1 MNIQKIVLGI
11 CLCFVTPGYAQLGV
25 IAQSKRIQ
33 VVPQPVAQVD
43 RPGTFML
50 IPATPWQV
58 ENDEQAE
65 VVKRFGQQLQE
76 EGSGWKLEVIR
87 FESAGK
93 LPASKT
99 TMALPAAASAA
110 LVSGTRPVAIQP
122 SSQQVISLNH
132 CDSPAHSLQ
141 VISLNHCDSLADE
154 GYRLRITP
162 DSLQIQASGKA
173 GFYYALQTVR
183 QLLPPDLR
191 KDTNSQ
197 TQGWELPCVEI
208 TDHPRFGYR
217 GLMLDVSRYF
227 IPKAT
232 LLRTIDCMALLKLNK
247 LHLHLVD
254 DNGWRLEIKRYPRLT
269 QVGAWRVKR
278 DEPFPSRKNPLPGEQ
293 TTQGGFYTQQEMK
306 EIIDYAE
313 SRQIEIIPEIEMPAH
328 TNSSLAAYP
337 ELACPV
343 VKSFIG
349 VIPGLGGKNAEII
362 YCAGNDSVFSFI
374 ENVLDEVMALFPSR
388 YVHLGGDEAAKT
400 HWKNC
405 PLCQHRIQTE
415 NLANEEELQGYFMER
430 VSRYVRSKGKTVMG
444 WDELTNSKLPEG
456 AVIYGWRGD
465 GEAAL
470 KAAELGHPFIL
481 TPARTL
487 YLIRYQGPQ
496 WFEPLTY
503 FGNNTLKDVYQY
515 EPVKDKWKPGYSQLL
530 QGIQGSLWTEFCS
543 TPQDVEY
550 LIYPRLAALAEVAWS
565 EKGKKDWT
573 GFLSRLDC
581 FNRHLSHKGIDY
593 ARSMYNIDHKVLPRN
608 GELEVSLSCIRPD
621 LEIRYTT
628 NGDAPD
634 GRSALYSEPL
644 TIAGNCNL
652 KAATFNGSE
661 QKGEV
666 LTLPVHFN
674 IATAKPATGEN
685 INTRLLTNGLRG
697 SDRHTDGEWCGWYA
711 QDGSFVADLGE
722 RQKITRVSLGS
733 LNNFGMGVHPP
744 RYVKLYLSDNGQ
756 SYHQVATIQR
766 TQAQNFAEGTQA
778 VDILL
783 DVHPQ
788 KGRFLKVEFGNPGKC
803 PANHV
808 RAQQDTWVYFD
819 ELIVE

>member
-50 IPATPWQV
+50 TPATPWQV

-65 VVKRFGQQLQE
+65 VVKRFVQQLAAE
-76 EGSGWKLEVIR
+76 EAGLKWKIICTEI
-87 FESAGK
+87 AGK
-93 LPASKT
+93 LPAST
-99 TMALPAAASAA
+99 PTMALPTASSAA
-110 LVSGTRPVAIQP
+110 LVSGTRPVAIQH
-122 SSQQVISLNH
+122 SSPQVISLTHCDSPAHSPQVISLNH
-132 CDSPAHSLQ
+132 CDSPAHSPQ

-173 GFYYALQTVR
+173 GFYYALQTIR

-208 TDHPRFGYR
+208 TDQPRFGYR

-278 DEPFPSRKNPLPGEQ
+278 DEPFPARKNPLPGEQ

-400 HWKNC
+400 YWKNC

-608 GELEVSLSCIRPD
+608 GELEVS
-621 LEIRYTT
+621 
-628 NGDAPD
+628 
-634 GRSALYSEPL
+634 
-644 TIAGNCNL
+644 
-652 KAATFNGSE
+652 
-661 QKGEV
+661 
-666 LTLPVHFN
+666 
-674 IATAKPATGEN
+674 
-685 INTRLLTNGLRG
+685 
-697 SDRHTDGEWCGWYA
+697 
-711 QDGSFVADLGE
+711 
-722 RQKITRVSLGS
+722 
-733 LNNFGMGVHPP
+733 
-744 RYVKLYLSDNGQ
+744 
-756 SYHQVATIQR
+756 
-766 TQAQNFAEGTQA
+766 
-778 VDILL
+778 
-783 DVHPQ
+783 
-788 KGRFLKVEFGNPGKC
+788 
-803 PANHV
+803 
-808 RAQQDTWVYFD
+808 
-819 ELIVE
+819 